1 MRALAALPALLLLG
15 AAPVQKYAID
25 PAASEVAAKVAFFGL
40 ASKTAH
46 FPQMSGGIALS
57 PDAPGRIDLNITL
70 DARSLTASD
79 DVTLSRLKGPD
90 FFSVDRY
97 PTITFIGRDITL
109 RGDQQAVVDGQLTAR
124 GVTRPAR
131 LTVRFERPPMPVRP
145 GEPLSLAATTVID
158 RRDFGMTAYPLIVGR
173 KVTISI
179 RARMVPV

>member
-1 MRALAALPALLLLG
+1 
-15 AAPVQKYAID
+15 
-25 PAASEVAAKVAFFGL
+25 
-40 ASKTAH
+40 
-46 FPQMSGGIALS
+46 MSGGIALS

-97 PTITFIGRDITL
+97 PTIPFIGRDMTM
-109 RGDQQAVVDGQLTAR
+109 RGDQQAVVDGELTAR
-124 GVTRPAR
+124 GATRPAR

-145 GEPLSLAATTVID
+145 DQPLSLTATTVID

-173 KVTISI
+173 NVTISI
-179 RARMVPV
+179 RARMVPAQGQT